1 MKYKNKFVM
10 ALVSVLTFSTIAV
23 NAQPSGDIS
32 ITDHADIYIRAKHS
46 NKCLH
51 IMGGAQQNGILATQW
66 DCIRQNNVIWKLYA
80 APNDPGFYFIQ
91 VKSSNKCLQVDG
103 ASQANGARISQ
114 WDCVNQPNVKW
125 KFFSAGNGYY
135 YIRAKHSNKC
145 FQVNGASLANNAA
158 ITQWDCVNRPNV
170 HWGFPHVN

>member
-10 ALVSVLTFSTIAV
+10 ALVSGLTFYTIAV

-32 ITDHADIYIRAKHS
+32 ITDHADIYIKAKHS

-51 IMGGAQQNGILATQW
+51 IQGGAQDNGLLATQW
-66 DCIRQNNVIWKLYA
+66 DCIRQNNVIWKLSP

-91 VKSSNKCLQVDG
+91 VKSSDKCLQVND
-103 ASQANGARISQ
+103 SSPANGARISQ
-114 WDCVNQPNVKW
+114 WDCVDQPNVKW
-125 KFFSAGNGYY
+125 NFFPAGDGYY

-145 FQVNGASLANNAA
+145 FQVNNLSQANNAA
-158 ITQWDCVNRPNV
+158 ITQWDCVNQPNV
-170 HWGFPHVN
+170 HWKFENAN